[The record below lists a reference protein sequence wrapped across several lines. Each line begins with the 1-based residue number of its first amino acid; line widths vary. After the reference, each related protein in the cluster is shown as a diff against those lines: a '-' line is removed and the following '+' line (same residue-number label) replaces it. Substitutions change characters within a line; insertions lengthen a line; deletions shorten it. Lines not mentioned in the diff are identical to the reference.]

1 MKYFLTSPSPDI
13 VGVGFEN
20 VVYAKAVAEDV
31 NNFTICV
38 ITNVTLNGD
47 RTASAVL
54 RTEDLSAKGMVASL
68 NPGLLFQMLTTALE
82 KMGWKDFMMLCH
94 CDVKSAGFNIVSE
107 PDPRMWK
114 RSVWFWDQW
123 YSATKCS
130 FSAFLSAC
138 EWVWSQENGIETQ
151 MSWHGNAQLQ
161 NWGHCGTISPE
172 KFIQGFQTFLV
183 WSKI

>member
-68 NPGLLFQMLTTALE
+68 NPGLLFQLLTTALE
-82 KMGWKDFMMLCH
+82 KMG
-94 CDVKSAGFNIVSE
+94 
-107 PDPRMWK
+107 
-114 RSVWFWDQW
+114 
-123 YSATKCS
+123 
-130 FSAFLSAC
+130 
-138 EWVWSQENGIETQ
+138 
-151 MSWHGNAQLQ
+151 
-161 NWGHCGTISPE
+161 
-172 KFIQGFQTFLV
+172 
-183 WSKI
+183 